1 MYTLYGHEGPTTTA
15 TFSPLGDFLLS
26 GGDDNNIVIWNT
38 NLNATVTEELYGITA
53 ARLDT
58 EIYVTDKAEVKRL
71 PAETTKPTKKES
83 KIEKLLPPPS
93 QSASQLKPA
102 ASTIQNTQQA
112 QILGNKET
120 KGPTYR
126 MLKPEVK

>member
-38 NLNATVTEELYGITA
+38 NLNPMVTEELYGITA

-58 EIYVTDKAEVKRL
+58 EIYVTDKAEIKRL
-71 PAETTKPTKKES
+71 PTEAANPTKKES

-93 QSASQLKPA
+93 QSASLLKPV
-102 ASTIQNTQQA
+102 ASSN
-112 QILGNKET
+112 
-120 KGPTYR
+120 
-126 MLKPEVK
+126 

>member
-38 NLNATVTEELYGITA
+38 NLNPTVTEELYGITA

-102 ASTIQNTQQA
+102 ASTIQNT
-112 QILGNKET
+112 
-120 KGPTYR
+120 
-126 MLKPEVK
+126 